1 MSDADREQVVARL
14 NTAVAEGRLTLS
26 EFEER
31 VSGVLGART
40 YGEVEP
46 YLADLPAATGPRP
59 ARDVVELR
67 NHASS
72 MKRSGRWIVPRRLV
86 VNSKAGSVKLNFV
99 DAVVNYP
106 IVEIEIDVIAGSTE
120 LVLPRGASA
129 DVDDVEM
136 VASSVKSKVLSPTD
150 PGAVGPRFV
159 VRGRQKAGSLK
170 VRYERR
176 FLRWRW

>member
-1 MSDADREQVVARL
+1 MSDAEREQVVARL
-14 NTAVAEGRLTLS
+14 GSAVSEGRLTLS

-31 VSGVLGART
+31 VAAVLRSRT

-46 YLADLPAATGPRP
+46 YLADLPVAGSQSVV
-59 ARDVVELR
+59 RDVVELR
-67 NHASS
+67 NHASGL
-72 MKRSGRWIVPRRLV
+72 KRTGRWIVPRRLV
-86 VNSKAGSVKLNFV
+86 LNSKAGATKLNFV
-99 DAVVNYP
+99 EAVFTSAG
-106 IVEIEIDVIAGSTE
+106 VEIDIDVTASSVE

-136 VASSVKSKVLSPTD
+136 FSSSLKSKVLSPND
-150 PGAVGPRFV
+150 PGATGPRFA
-159 VRGRQKAGSLK
+159 VRGRQKASSLK